1 MFGAVAALGLLL
13 AAEPGRAQTGSE
25 TLRYVTG
32 ASVNTLD
39 PNIPGSTRE
48 SFAVSLSTYDRL
60 VSFGRKQ
67 LNGKWVF
74 DLDKITGE
82 LAETYDVSPDG
93 MKIIFHLRKDAKFQ
107 DGTPVTAEDV
117 KWSLDRVV
125 TAPVL
130 GKAQLLTG
138 SMTGGDQFKV
148 IDPLTFEVTLPK
160 PDKLA
165 LPNLATVYP
174 IIINSKLAKEHATA
188 DDPWATTWLKEHTA
202 GSGAYVIETFKPGE
216 QGIIKRNEDWNRGTV
231 DKAAFFKRVIIQSV
245 PEPATRANLVERG
258 DADIV
263 IAL

>member
-1 MFGAVAALGLLL
+1 MNILGSRRRLAVVAMIAFSL
-13 AAEPGRAQTGSE
+13 AAGSVQAQTRAE
-25 TLRYVTG
+25 TLRYLTG

-48 SFAVSLSTYDRL
+48 AFAVSLSTYDRL

-74 DLDKITGE
+74 DLGKIAGE
-82 LAETYDVSPDG
+82 LAETYEVSPDG
-93 MKIIFHLRKDAKFQ
+93 LKMTFHLRKDAKFQ

-117 KWSLDRVV
+117 KWSLDRVL

-138 SMTGGDQFKV
+138 SMTSADQFKV

-174 IIINSKLAKEHATA
+174 IIINSKVAKATA
-188 DDPWATTWLKEHTA
+188 TAEAPWATAWLKEHTA
-202 GSGAYVIETFKPGE
+202 GSGAYVIESFKPGE
-216 QGIIKRNEDWNRGTV
+216 QVIIKRTEDWNRGSP
-231 DKAAFFKRVIIQSV
+231 DK
-245 PEPATRANLVERG
+245 
-258 DADIV
+258 
-263 IAL
+263 